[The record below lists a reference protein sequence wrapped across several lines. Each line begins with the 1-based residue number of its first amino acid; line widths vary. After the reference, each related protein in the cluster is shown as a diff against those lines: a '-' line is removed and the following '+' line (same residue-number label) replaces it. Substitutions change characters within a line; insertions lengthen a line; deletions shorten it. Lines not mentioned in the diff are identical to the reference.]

1 MAKKAKAERKAKI
14 ARKTKETSI
23 KVSLNIDGP
32 GECCISTTIPFLD
45 HMLELF
51 ARHGLFALT
60 VQAEGDTEVDFHHTV
75 EDIGICLGK
84 AFEKSLGEKRGIVRY
99 GHAAIPMDETLTQV
113 TVDLSGRPH
122 LVFNAS
128 LPKEKVGNFDLELA
142 EEFFRSFT
150 NHIKANI
157 HINLI
162 YGENLHHI
170 LEAIFKAA
178 SRALDQATS
187 LDRRNT
193 GIPSTKGTLE

>member
-1 MAKKAKAERKAKI
+1 MSKKAKTERKAKVT
-14 ARKTKETSI
+14 RKTKETSI
-23 KVSLNIDGP
+23 NISLNIDGP
-32 GECCISTTIPFLD
+32 GEYQIHTPIPFLN

-51 ARHGLFALT
+51 ARHGLFELT
-60 VQAEGDTEVDFHHTV
+60 IHAEGDTEVDFHHTV
-75 EDIGICLGK
+75 EDVGICLGK
-84 AFEKSLGEKRGIVRY
+84 AFDKALGEKRGIARY
-99 GHAAIPMDETLTQV
+99 GHAAVPMDETLAQV

-122 LVFNAS
+122 LIFNAN
-128 LPKEKVGNFDLELA
+128 LPKEKVGDFDLELS
-142 EEFFRSFT
+142 EEFFRAFT

-170 LEAIFKAA
+170 MEAIFKSA

-187 LDRRNT
+187 LDQRNT